1 MRQNTSLSRDTTR
14 RAALALSLA
23 LGACVAAPALA
34 QDAPWPSKPIKIIVP
49 FPAGSFTD
57 TVARVI
63 SDHMGKATNQT
74 VIVENLAGA
83 NGVLGLSTAAR
94 LPGDGY
100 TFVITNSS
108 SITINPQIYKKISYK
123 ASDFTPVTMV
133 LDAPFIIMT
142 NPEWAQKNHVQ
153 SLKDVVAYAKK
164 NPDKLSYGSAGPG
177 NIGHLSMAMLS
188 NKADVKTTHIPYKSA
203 AAAQM
208 ATMSGEI
215 DVLFDTWAGVPHV
228 KAGKLKPL
236 AVTAT
241 KRMAQL
247 PEVPTVVEAGYA
259 DVVVTFWTGMLAPA
273 GTPPQIVKKVHAI
286 AQAVLKD
293 EKAMAVLAASGDPL
307 MSDPATFGKRI
318 EREVASW
325 GAVIQRE
332 AVSLE

>member
-1 MRQNTSLSRDTTR
+1 MNRTPSTTR
-14 RAALALSLA
+14 RVALAAAALAFGLA
-23 LGACVAAPALA
+23 TPAFA
-34 QDAPWPSKPIKIIVP
+34 QDNWPNKPVRIIVP

-63 SDHMGKATNQT
+63 SDHMAKALNQT
-74 VIVENLAGA
+74 VIVENKAGA
-83 NGVLGLSTAAR
+83 NGVLGLSEAAR

-123 ASDFTPVTMV
+123 TSDFTPVTMV
-133 LDAPFIIMT
+133 LDAPFIIVT
-142 NPEWAQKNHVQ
+142 NPEWAQKNNVQ

-164 NPDKLSYGSAGPG
+164 NAGKLSYGSAGPG

-188 NKADVKTTHIPYKSA
+188 NKAEVQTTHIPYKSA

-228 KAGKLKPL
+228 KAGKLKPI

-247 PEVPTVVEAGYA
+247 PEVPTVVEAGHP

-273 GTPPQIVKKVHAI
+273 GTPPQIVRKVHSI

-293 EKAMAVLAASGDPL
+293 EKALAVLAASGDPL

-318 EREVASW
+318 EREVAAW

>member
-1 MRQNTSLSRDTTR
+1 MNLTASTTR
-14 RAALALSLA
+14 RTALVAALAFGLT
-23 LGACVAAPALA
+23 APAFA
-34 QDAPWPSKPIKIIVP
+34 QDAWPSKPIRIIVP

-63 SDHMGKATNQT
+63 SDHMAKALNAT
-74 VIVENLAGA
+74 VIVDNKAGA
-83 NGVLGLSTAAR
+83 NGVLGMSEAAR
-94 LPGDGY
+94 QPADGY

-108 SITINPQIYKKISYK
+108 SVTINPQLYKKVSYK
-123 ASDFTPVTMV
+123 TSDFTPVTMV
-133 LDAPFIIMT
+133 LDAPFVIVA
-142 NPEWAQKNHVQ
+142 NPEWAQKNNVQ
-153 SLKDVVAYAKK
+153 SLKDVVAYAKR
-164 NPDKLSYGSAGPG
+164 NEGKLSYGSAGPG

-188 NKADVKTTHIPYKSA
+188 TKADVKTTHIPYKSA

-215 DVLFDTWAGVPHV
+215 EVLFDTWAGVPHV

-241 KRMAQL
+241 KRMNQL
-247 PEVPTVVEAGYA
+247 PDVPTVVEAGYP

-273 GTPPQIVKKVHAI
+273 GTPPQIVQKVHAI

-293 EKAMAVLAASGDPL
+293 EKALAVLTASGDPL
-307 MSDPATFGKRI
+307 MSSPAAFAKRI
-318 EREVASW
+318 ETEVPAW

-332 AVSLE
+332 AISLD

>member
-1 MRQNTSLSRDTTR
+1 MNRTPSTTR
-14 RAALALSLA
+14 RVALAAAALAFGLA
-23 LGACVAAPALA
+23 TPAFA
-34 QDAPWPSKPIKIIVP
+34 QDNWPNKPVRIIVP

-63 SDHMGKATNQT
+63 SDHMAKALNQT
-74 VIVENLAGA
+74 VIVENKAGA
-83 NGVLGLSTAAR
+83 NGVLGLSEAAR

-123 ASDFTPVTMV
+123 TSDFTPVTMV
-133 LDAPFIIMT
+133 LDAPFIIVT
-142 NPEWAQKNHVQ
+142 NPEWAQKNNVQ

-164 NPDKLSYGSAGPG
+164 NPGKLSYGSAGPG

-188 NKADVKTTHIPYKSA
+188 NKAEVQTTHIPYKSA

-228 KAGKLKPL
+228 KAGKLKPI

-247 PEVPTVVEAGYA
+247 PEVPTVVEAGHP

-273 GTPPQIVKKVHAI
+273 GTPPQIVKKVHSI

-293 EKAMAVLAASGDPL
+293 EKALAVLAASGDPL

-318 EREVASW
+318 EREVAAW

>member
-1 MRQNTSLSRDTTR
+1 MNRTASTTR
-14 RAALALSLA
+14 RAALAAAASALA
-23 LGACVAAPALA
+23 FGLAAPAVA
-34 QDAPWPSKPIKIIVP
+34 QDAWPSKPVKIIVP

-63 SDHMGKATNQT
+63 SDHMARALNQT
-74 VIVENLAGA
+74 VIVENKAGA
-83 NGVLGLSTAAR
+83 NGVLGLSEAAR

-123 ASDFTPVTMV
+123 AGDFTPVTMV
-133 LDAPFIIMT
+133 LDAPFVIVA
-142 NPEWAQKNHVQ
+142 NPDWAQKNGVQ
-153 SLKDVVAYAKK
+153 SLKDVVAYAKR
-164 NPDKLSYGSAGPG
+164 NAGKLSYGSAGPG

-188 NKADVKTTHIPYKSA
+188 NKAEVQTTHIPYKSA

-215 DVLFDTWAGVPHV
+215 DLLFDTWAGVPHV

-247 PEVPTVVEAGYA
+247 PEVPTVVEAGYP
-259 DVVVTFWTGMLAPA
+259 DVVVTFWTGMFAPA
-273 GTPPQIVKKVHAI
+273 GTPPQIVKKVHSI

-293 EKAMAVLAASGDPL
+293 EKALAVLAASGDPA
-307 MSDPATFGKRI
+307 MSDPATFAKRI

-332 AVSLE
+332 AVSLD

>member
-1 MRQNTSLSRDTTR
+1 MRQTASPSIGR
-14 RAALALSLA
+14 RAAIVLSLA
-23 LGACVAAPALA
+23 MSALA
-34 QDAPWPSKPIKIIVP
+34 ASPSIAQEAWPAKPVKIIVP

-63 SDHMGKATNQT
+63 SDHMGKALNQT

-123 ASDFTPVTMV
+123 TSDFTPVTMV
-133 LDAPFIIMT
+133 LDAPFIIVV
-142 NPEWAQKNHVQ
+142 NPEWAQKNGVK
-153 SLKDVVAYAKK
+153 SLKDVVSYAKS
-164 NPDKLSYGSAGPG
+164 NPGKLSYGSAGPG

-188 NKADVKTTHIPYKSA
+188 NKTDVKTTHIPYKSA
-203 AAAQM
+203 AAAQL
-208 ATMSGEI
+208 ATMGGEI
-215 DVLFDTWAGVPHV
+215 DTLFDTWAAVPHI

-247 PEVPTVVEAGYA
+247 PDVPTVAEAGYP
-259 DVVVTFWTGMLAPA
+259 DVVVTFWTGMFAPA
-273 GTPPQIVKKVHAI
+273 GTPPHIVKKVHAI
-286 AQAVLKD
+286 TQAVMKD
-293 EKAMAVLAASGDPL
+293 DKALAVLSASGDPA
-307 MSDPATFGKRI
+307 MSDPATFAKRI
-318 EREVASW
+318 ATEVPAW

-332 AVSLE
+332 AITLD